1 MKNHKLSK
9 ILKLANDLTKQELIM
24 LNQAVVSLI
33 KMQQDVDFKK
43 AAISFK
49 KGDIV
54 SFKDSS
60 GVRVQGVVT
69 KKNPKTLQVT
79 TPDNYYVNIP
89 ATYVESVKNA
99 SKKMQDFR
107 KSICPTFEEA
117 NQIMEEE
124 IKKAFLH

>member
-43 AAISFK
+43 
-49 KGDIV
+49 
-54 SFKDSS
+54 
-60 GVRVQGVVT
+60 
-69 KKNPKTLQVT
+69 
-79 TPDNYYVNIP
+79 
-89 ATYVESVKNA
+89 
-99 SKKMQDFR
+99 
-107 KSICPTFEEA
+107 SICPTFEEA

-124 IKKAFLH
+124 IKKASFH